1 MQNIVILISGRGSNF
16 EAILRTSREENWESA
31 CNARIAA
38 VISNRPQA
46 AGLDIARAAGI
57 EAVAMD
63 HKAYDSR
70 EAFEAELADIISRY
84 DPAVIVLAGFM
95 RVLTEGFVSR
105 FEGKIL
111 NIHPALLPLFPG
123 LNTHQRAID
132 AGCRVHGST
141 VHFVTAVLDGGS
153 IIGQAVVP
161 VLPSDDADALAHRG
175 LVYEHQ
181 LYPKCV
187 RAILEGRVRCEDGR
201 TVWPRRGSGRFL
213 FALTTAEYIWLK
225 PSSRSVA
232 RLRCRSPARPS
243 ALSRP
248 AARSASAPPTSA
260 AARRPAP
267 WAATRRARR
276 RPKSA

>member
-46 AGLDIARAAGI
+46 AGLDLARAAGI

-201 TVWPRRGSGRFL
+201 TVCNDE
-213 FALTTAEYIWLK
+213 T
-225 PSSRSVA
+225 
-232 RLRCRSPARPS
+232 
-243 ALSRP
+243 
-248 AARSASAPPTSA
+248 ARSLTIFGC
-260 AARRPAP
+260 
-267 WAATRRARR
+267 
-276 RPKSA
+276 

>member
-111 NIHPALLPLFPG
+111 NIHPALLPKYG
-123 LNTHQRAID
+123 GKGMYGD
-132 AGCRVHGST
+132 RVH
-141 VHFVTAVLDGGS
+141 
-153 IIGQAVVP
+153 QAVVAAGERESGITIHYIDEHYDEGTTLFQATCP
-161 VLPSDDADALAHRG
+161 VEPDDTPEQVAQKVHALE
-175 LVYEHQ
+175 YEH
-181 LYPKCV
+181 YPKV
-187 RAILEGRVRCEDGR
+187 IERILLGQEVG
-201 TVWPRRGSGRFL
+201 
-213 FALTTAEYIWLK
+213 
-225 PSSRSVA
+225 
-232 RLRCRSPARPS
+232 
-243 ALSRP
+243 
-248 AARSASAPPTSA
+248 
-260 AARRPAP
+260 
-267 WAATRRARR
+267 
-276 RPKSA
+276 

>member
-105 FEGKIL
+105 FEGRSSTFI
-111 NIHPALLPLFPG
+111 PPC
-123 LNTHQRAID
+123 
-132 AGCRVHGST
+132 CR
-141 VHFVTAVLDGGS
+141 F
-153 IIGQAVVP
+153 
-161 VLPSDDADALAHRG
+161 
-175 LVYEHQ
+175 
-181 LYPKCV
+181 
-187 RAILEGRVRCEDGR
+187 
-201 TVWPRRGSGRFL
+201 
-213 FALTTAEYIWLK
+213 
-225 PSSRSVA
+225 
-232 RLRCRSPARPS
+232 SPASIRT
-243 ALSRP
+243 
-248 AARSASAPPTSA
+248 SAPSMRVAACTARPFTS
-260 AARRPAP
+260 
-267 WAATRRARR
+267 
-276 RPKSA
+276 

>member
-16 EAILRTSREENWESA
+16 EAILRTSREENWEA
-31 CNARIAA
+31 QCGARIAA

-46 AGLDIARAAGI
+46 AGLQIARDAGV
-57 EAVAMD
+57 EAVPMD
-63 HKAYDSR
+63 HKAYESR
-70 EAFEAELADIISRY
+70 EAFDEALAEVIRRY

-95 RVLTEGFVSR
+95 RILTEGFVKE

-123 LNTHQRAID
+123 LDTHQRCLD

-141 VHFVTAVLDGGS
+141 VHFVSPVLDGGA

-161 VLPSDDADALAHRG
+161 VLPSDDADALASRG

-187 RAILEGRVRCEDGR
+187 RAVAEGRVKLVDGR
-201 TVWPRRGSGRFL
+201 TEMDD
-213 FALTTAEYIWLK
+213 AT
-225 PSSRSVA
+225 
-232 RLRCRSPARPS
+232 
-243 ALSRP
+243 
-248 AARSASAPPTSA
+248 ARSLTILGA
-260 AARRPAP
+260 
-267 WAATRRARR
+267 
-276 RPKSA
+276 

>member
-16 EAILRTSREENWESA
+16 EAILRTSREENWEA
-31 CNARIAA
+31 QCGARIAA

-46 AGLDIARAAGI
+46 AGLQIARDAGV
-57 EAVAMD
+57 EAVPMD
-63 HKAYDSR
+63 HKAYESR
-70 EAFEAELADIISRY
+70 EAFDAALAEVIRRY

-95 RVLTEGFVSR
+95 RILTEGFVKE

-123 LNTHQRAID
+123 LDTHQRCLD

-141 VHFVTAVLDGGS
+141 VHFVSPVLDGGA

-161 VLPSDDADALAHRG
+161 VLPSDDADALASRG

-187 RAILEGRVRCEDGR
+187 RAVAEGRVKLVDGR
-201 TVWPRRGSGRFL
+201 TEMDD
-213 FALTTAEYIWLK
+213 AT
-225 PSSRSVA
+225 
-232 RLRCRSPARPS
+232 
-243 ALSRP
+243 
-248 AARSASAPPTSA
+248 ARSLTILGA
-260 AARRPAP
+260 
-267 WAATRRARR
+267 
-276 RPKSA
+276 